1 MSKQTLE
8 LMKDT
13 FTIHSFPP
21 ARDIP
26 QEIYEAPVY
35 FISKTYDE
43 LSIVCPSSIELDSL
57 EKETGWGALEVL
69 GPLGFSLTG
78 ILSNI
83 SGVLANEKISIF
95 AISTFDTDYILIK
108 QDAMFNAIQSLK
120 RAQYNV
126 LTPDSTSN
134 TN

>member
-8 LMKDT
+8 LMKET

-21 ARDIP
+21 AADIP
-26 QEIYEAPVY
+26 QPIYQAPIY

-43 LSIVCPSSIELDSL
+43 LSVVCPSTIELDSL
-57 EKETGWGALEVL
+57 EHESGWGALEVL

-95 AISTFDTDYILIK
+95 HISTFDTDYILVK
-108 QDAMFNAIQSLK
+108 QDAMFNAIQALQK
-120 RAQYNV
+120 AQYNV
-126 LTPDSTSN
+126 LTPDSQSS
-134 TN
+134 

>member
-8 LMKDT
+8 LMKET
-13 FTIHSFPP
+13 FSIHSFPP
-21 ARDIP
+21 AVDVP
-26 QEIYEAPVY
+26 KEVYESPIF

-43 LSIVCPSSIELDSL
+43 LSVVCPSSIMLDSL
-57 EKETGWGALEVL
+57 EHDAGWGALEVL

-108 QDAMFNAIQSLK
+108 QDSMFNAIQSLK
-120 RAQYNV
+120 RAQYSV
-126 LTPDSTSN
+126 LTPDSQLA
-134 TN
+134 

>member
-8 LMKDT
+8 LMKET

-21 ARDIP
+21 SLDIP
-26 QEIYEAPVY
+26 QAILDAPIY

-43 LSIVCPSSIELDSL
+43 LSIVCPTSVEVESL
-57 EKETGWGALEVL
+57 EHESGWGALEVL

-83 SGVLANEKISIF
+83 SGVLADEKISIF
-95 AISTFDTDYILIK
+95 AISTFDTDYILVK
-108 QDAMFNAIQSLK
+108 QDAMFTAIQSLQ

-126 LTPDSTSN
+126 LTPDTQMD
-134 TN
+134 

>member
-1 MSKQTLE
+1 
-8 LMKDT
+8 MKET

-21 ARDIP
+21 SSSIP
-26 QEIYEAPVY
+26 PAIYEAPIY
-35 FISKTYDE
+35 FIAKTYDE
-43 LSIVCPSSIELDSL
+43 LSIVCPSSLELDSL
-57 EKETGWGALEVL
+57 ESEAAWGALEDL

-83 SGVLANEKISIF
+83 SGVLANERISIF

-108 QDAMFNAIQSLK
+108 QDMMFHAIESLK
-120 RAQYNV
+120 KAKYDI
-126 LTPDSTSN
+126 LAPDTV

>member
-8 LMKDT
+8 LIKDT

-21 ARDIP
+21 TVDVP
-26 QEIYEAPVY
+26 SKVYEAGIY

-43 LSIVCPSSIELDSL
+43 LSIVCPSHIELDSL
-57 EKETGWGALEVL
+57 EQEKGWGALEVL

-83 SGVLANEKISIF
+83 SAVLANEKISIF

-126 LTPDSTSN
+126 LTPETPLS
-134 TN
+134 

>member
-8 LMKDT
+8 LMNET

-21 ARDIP
+21 ATDIP
-26 QEIYEAPVY
+26 KAIYEAPIF

-43 LSIVCPSSIELDSL
+43 LSVVCPSSIELDSL
-57 EKETGWGALEVL
+57 EYETGWGALEVL

-83 SGVLANEKISIF
+83 SGVLADEKISIF
-95 AISTFDTDYILIK
+95 AISTFETDYILVK
-108 QDAMFNAIQSLK
+108 HDAMSQAIESLQK
-120 RAQYNV
+120 AQYNV
-126 LTPDSTSN
+126 LNSDTQSS
-134 TN
+134 

>member
-21 ARDIP
+21 AVDVP
-26 QEIYEAPVY
+26 SKVYEASIY

-43 LSIVCPSSIELDSL
+43 LSIVCPTDIELDSL
-57 EKETGWGALEVL
+57 EQEKNWGALEVL

-83 SGVLANEKISIF
+83 SGVLAVEKISIF

-120 RAQYNV
+120 RANYNV
-126 LTPDSTSN
+126 LTPESHMN
-134 TN
+134 

>member
-8 LMKDT
+8 LMKET

-21 ARDIP
+21 STEIP
-26 QEIYEAPVY
+26 KPVY
-35 FISKTYDE
+35 ESPVFFISKTYDE
-43 LSIVCPSSIELDSL
+43 LSVVCPSDVELDSV
-57 EKETGWGALEVL
+57 EYESGWGALEVL

-95 AISTFDTDYILIK
+95 AISTFETDYILIK
-108 QDAMFNAIQSLK
+108 QDMMFNAIQSLRK
-120 RAQYNV
+120 AQYNV
-126 LTPDSTSN
+126 LTSDSELA
-134 TN
+134 